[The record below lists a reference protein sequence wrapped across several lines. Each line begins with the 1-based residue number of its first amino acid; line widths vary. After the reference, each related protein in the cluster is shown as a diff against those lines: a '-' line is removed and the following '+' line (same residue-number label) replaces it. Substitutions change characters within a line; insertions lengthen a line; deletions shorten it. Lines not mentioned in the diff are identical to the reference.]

1 MKFRNSIAAISIALL
16 LSSCGGGGGNN
27 ASGGNNIAVLPP
39 GGGGATPAPSPT
51 PSTCSLVSRQN
62 WAKDQIDEWYLF
74 PETIPASLS
83 PTPFNSVQAYID
95 ALTAT
100 ARGQGRDRFFTFITS
115 IADENAFLASGATAG
130 FGIRLSYDE
139 AAARLFVMEA
149 FEGAPA
155 LAAGIDRGSEILAI
169 GTTSN
174 SLQTVA
180 SLFAS
185 GGRSTVSQAL
195 GPSTAGTTRTLRLR
209 EIDGTETTVTV
220 SKANFSIQPVSPRY
234 GIRILDNGGTKVGYV
249 NLRTFIDSAE
259 QQLRDAFSQF
269 QNEGITEVIIDF
281 RYNGGGLVRT
291 AELFADLL
299 GGARVA
305 SDVQG
310 LTRFRPSKSANNETR
325 NFRQQSQS
333 IAPTK
338 IAFVTTGS
346 SASASELVINA
357 MIPYLENN
365 LALIGSDTFGKPVG
379 QIGLDQTAC
388 DDRIR
393 IVAFATENADSN
405 ADYFDGLASSVANSC
420 EAPDDLTVALGDPA
434 EASIARALGFLS
446 GASCTPISSA
456 APGQVSSQNTSQ
468 NQSISDFTQRQ
479 QQLLMPD
486 QPTPAQRE
494 VPGSF

>member
-1 MKFRNSIAAISIALL
+1 MKFRNYVSAASLALL
-16 LSSCGGGGGNN
+16 LASCGGGGGNN
-27 ASGGNNIAVLPP
+27 TGGGNNIAVLPP
-39 GGGGATPAPSPT
+39 GGGTTPSPT
-51 PSTCSLVSRQN
+51 PPPATCSLLSRQN

-74 PETIPASLS
+74 PETIPSNLNPS
-83 PTPFNSVQAYID
+83 SFSSVQAYID

-115 IADENAFLASGATAG
+115 ISQENNFLASGATAG

-139 AAARLFVMEA
+139 PASRLFVMEA

-169 GTTSN
+169 GSSAT
-174 SLQTVA
+174 SLQTVT

-185 GGRSTVSQAL
+185 GGRSAVSSAL
-195 GPSTAGTTRTLRLR
+195 GPSTAGTSRALRLR
-209 EIDGTETTVTV
+209 DTDGNETTITVT
-220 SKANFSIQPVSPRY
+220 KADFDIQPISPRY
-234 GIRILDNGGTKVGYV
+234 GVRILDNGGTKVGYI

-259 QQLRDAFSQF
+259 QQLRDAFTQF
-269 QNEGITEVIIDF
+269 QSEGVTELVIDL

-299 GGARVA
+299 GGGQVA

-310 LTRFRPSKSANNETR
+310 VTRFRPSKSSNNATR
-325 NFRQQSQS
+325 NFRQQSQT

-338 IAFVTTGS
+338 IAFVTTGN

-357 MIPYLENN
+357 MIPYIGND

-379 QIGLDQTAC
+379 QIGLDQPAC

-393 IVAFATENADSN
+393 IVAFATENSDGN
-405 ADYFDGLASSVANSC
+405 ANYFDGLASSVPNSC
-420 EAPDDLTVALGDPA
+420 EAPDDLTVALGDPT
-434 EASIARALGFLS
+434 ETSIARALGFLS
-446 GASCTPISSA
+446 GVSCSPISS
-456 APGQVSSQNTSQ
+456 GQPELIASRNANQRLTSQ
-468 NQSISDFTQRQ
+468 SSREREM
-479 QQLLMPD
+479 LMPD